1 MRSLFF
7 PKCKEKWQ
15 GFLPYQTNEAHS
27 QKNSLNSPKNHQ
39 KEVLRS
45 MFVWSVLTHKSH
57 GFMPP
62 QLKTKPIHSKL
73 LKHVFLF
80 SLNFFVQCNAKI
92 QDKQGLKFIRCN
104 SSIAYWDQNGFN
116 CPVCIFAFFIAETF
130 TEWKSYTLKM

>member
-1 MRSLFF
+1 
-7 PKCKEKWQ
+7 
-15 GFLPYQTNEAHS
+15 
-27 QKNSLNSPKNHQ
+27 
-39 KEVLRS
+39 
-45 MFVWSVLTHKSH
+45 
-57 GFMPP
+57 MPP

-116 CPVCIFAFFIAETF
+116 ANLPKHCPVCNFAFFIAGTF
-130 TEWKSYTLKM
+130 TEWKSYNLKM